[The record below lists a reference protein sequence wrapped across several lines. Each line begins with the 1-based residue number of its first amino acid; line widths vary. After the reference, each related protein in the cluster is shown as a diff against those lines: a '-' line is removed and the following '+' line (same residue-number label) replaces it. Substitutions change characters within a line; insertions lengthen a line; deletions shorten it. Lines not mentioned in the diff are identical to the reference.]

1 MARAADGWWGL
12 VSWPVYGRGADG
24 ILGDLFCSAW
34 IPAGELQASSRS
46 TELPGYQQLLRLD
59 LPADTTAWPV
69 PAARSEQIWYH
80 YGRVK

>member
-1 MARAADGWWGL
+1 
-12 VSWPVYGRGADG
+12 
-24 ILGDLFCSAW
+24 LFCSAW